1 MHYTPKHYKQKNG
14 LNVIVIPQ
22 KDSPSVTVGALVG
35 VGTNYERASNNGI
48 SHFLEHMC
56 FKGTTKRPTPLAISE
71 ALENLGASYNAFT
84 DRDMTGYWAKVATPH
99 FEKAFDIIADMYLD
113 PIFPAEELEREKGV
127 IIEETNMYN
136 DMPQAQAFDE
146 ADTLLYGD
154 QPAGWHILGTKKNI
168 LATSK
173 EDFVKYRTTFYTAPN
188 TILFVAGAVQP
199 ATVKRMVQKRFSNLS
214 KRNAPKAK
222 KIAPYTKGK
231 KVSLIK
237 KASDQ
242 THFVLG
248 IPTVSYSHKD
258 VPALVVLKDILG
270 GSMSSRL
277 FQRIREQ
284 MGAAYYVRAH
294 NALYASHGY
303 MAIAAGV
310 SNDKFEKSI
319 QATIEELHDIA
330 DNLPTN
336 KEFTRAKQHIIG
348 GLMLSLETSDDVG
361 FFFARNMIRTQDI
374 NTPRELIRRIK
385 KVTPQQVQ
393 QCAKKY
399 LKPENYRLA
408 AVGPHSNT
416 KKITALMK

>member
-1 MHYTPKHYKQKNG
+1 MHYTPKLYTQKNG
-14 LNVIVIPQ
+14 LKIIVVPQ

-35 VGTNYERASNNGI
+35 VGTNYEKADNNGI

-56 FKGTTKRPTPLAISE
+56 FKGTTQRPTPLAISE

-84 DRDMTGYWAKVATPH
+84 DRDMTGYWAKVAAPH

-113 PIFPAEELEREKGV
+113 PIFPAEELEKEKGV
-127 IIEETNMYN
+127 IIEEMNMHN
-136 DMPQAQAFDE
+136 DIPQAQAYDE

-168 LATSK
+168 LATTK
-173 EDFVKYRTTFYTAPN
+173 DDFVAYRNRFYTAPN

-199 ATVKRMVQKRFSNLS
+199 AKVKRMIEERFSNLS
-214 KRNAPKAK
+214 TRRAPKAK
-222 KIAPYTKGK
+222 KVTSYTKGK

-242 THFVLG
+242 THFVLAV
-248 IPTVSYSHKD
+248 PTVPYSHKD
-258 VPALVVLKDILG
+258 VPVLAVLKDILG
-270 GSMSSRL
+270 GGMSSRL
-277 FQRIREQ
+277 FQRIRGQ
-284 MGAAYYVRAH
+284 MGAAYYVSAQ

-303 MAIAAGV
+303 MAIVAGV

-319 QATIEELHDIA
+319 QATVEELHDVA

-361 FFFARNMIRTQDI
+361 FFFARNMIRTQGI
-374 NTPRELIRRIK
+374 NTPKELIRRIK

-393 QCAKKY
+393 RCAKKY
-399 LKPENYRLA
+399 FIPSAYRLA
-408 AVGPHSNT
+408 AVGPHNNT
-416 KKITALMK
+416 KKITALLK